1 MSAQANKDLVQR
13 LFEEVWNQN
22 NHAVANE
29 IVHKEYTSIENQ
41 VFASTPGPEIVAA
54 EIKLY
59 HSLYDRLHFEIERM
73 FTEGDT
79 IVTIWKADGV
89 SKTETFVAR
98 DGKTVPKS
106 LRSEGM
112 SLSEIKDGRI
122 SAHRFLWQRDPL
134 FP

>member
-1 MSAQANKDLVQR
+1 MSAQANKTLVQR

-22 NHAVANE
+22 NLTVANE
-29 IVHKEYTSIENQ
+29 IIHKEYSSIENQ

-59 HSLYDRLHFEIERM
+59 HSLYDGLHFQVEQM
-73 FTEGDT
+73 FAEGDT
-79 IVTIWKADGV
+79 IVTVWKADGV

-98 DGKTVPKS
+98 DGQSVPKT
-106 LRSEGM
+106 LRAEGA

-122 SAHRFLWQRDPL
+122 AAHRFFWQRDPL